1 MKKKLSK
8 IKMPGHARLEGS
20 RPRMHRQKISTS
32 GKSAFPAGGLG
43 FPGAGGTAG
52 GPAFGGPDMGGA
64 PPGGDLGGSPAPQDQ
79 GGPPNMA
86 PPVPGQ

>member
-1 MKKKLSK
+1 MKHMKISK
-8 IKMPGHARLEGS
+8 IKMPKSPRLEGS
-20 RPRMHRQKISTS
+20 RPRMHRQKISTT

-52 GPAFGGPDMGGA
+52 GAAFGPGSADMGGA
-64 PPGGDLGGSPAPQDQ
+64 PPGGSPAPQDQ

-86 PPVPGQ
+86 PSLPGQ